1 MKLGAIG
8 ILAIALAAGSLV
20 ASVCVSRE
28 PAPAKSPET
37 KTSSDNLRTLLDTF
51 RSDYNT
57 SKIRVLNQA
66 LKLTPEEATKFWP
79 IYQKYEKELNAV
91 IDRRVALIK
100 KFVTLSNEGGLD
112 NANAATL
119 SADWLRGEQDRL
131 DLWKKYNKEIG
142 AALSPIRAAQF
153 LQVEHQIALLMDLDV
168 ASAMPA
174 VTGSK

>member
-1 MKLGAIG
+1 MRAHSSQLGPLGA
-8 ILAIALAAGSLV
+8 
-20 ASVCVSRE
+20 E

-100 KFVTLSNEGGLD
+100 KFVTLSNEGGLGLLSRMRREPHTRVCVD
-112 NANAATL
+112 DRCAMDAT
-119 SADWLRGEQDRL
+119 DKR
-131 DLWKKYNKEIG
+131 
-142 AALSPIRAAQF
+142 
-153 LQVEHQIALLMDLDV
+153 
-168 ASAMPA
+168 
-174 VTGSK
+174 